1 MAIQK
6 ANRTENT
13 TRSPCYV
20 NDDNAY
26 SNVLLTQ
33 SGRVY
38 SVYNMN
44 MKNITTLAGK
54 HISRVDELGSF
65 VMRYSDVSTASHTRG
80 AVVAVAAMVVM
91 AVTPAAV
98 SASRPQGPEKQ

>member
-1 MAIQK
+1 M
-6 ANRTENT
+6 
-13 TRSPCYV
+13 

-80 AVVAVAAMVVM
+80 AVVAVAAVCTRAPCVPPFFL
-91 AVTPAAV
+91 AHRLKRSFLRVPEGLGG
-98 SASRPQGPEKQ
+98 SATL